1 MQAVADK
8 LSVEYVA
15 EGEDDADDEESLTTK
30 ILAVTPTSAQLNSM
44 TVEQL
49 KVLADCLE
57 MTYTYTNKADLITLI
72 LAKVAEE

>member
-1 MQAVADK
+1 MADK

-57 MTYTYTNKADLITLI
+57 MTYVYTNKADLIALI
-72 LAKVAEE
+72 LAEFA